1 MLLKC
6 CQLTKD
12 KRTTGSPAD
21 LRLVDENGR
30 RCLCEVTGQKLR
42 PCDVAGDPK
51 VSVIS
56 LDKASIEKVAITS
69 QQPKVRVAEIKA
81 KEKGLKTYDKLFGV
95 EPPSRNEA
103 SYK

>member
-1 MLLKC
+1 
-6 CQLTKD
+6 
-12 KRTTGSPAD
+12 
-21 LRLVDENGR
+21 
-30 RCLCEVTGQKLR
+30 
-42 PCDVAGDPK
+42 
-51 VSVIS
+51 
-56 LDKASIEKVAITS
+56 VAITS